1 MKILFID
8 TETTGLSFQKSGL
21 TQLSGI
27 VRIDKKDVETFNF
40 FIKPFKGAEINQ
52 KALEVQGR
60 TVEDFEEE
68 KYTSEEKAYFYFKKV
83 LEKYVN
89 KYDKNDKFVVAG
101 YNVKF
106 DVDMLQAFF
115 KRQNDNYLFS
125 YIDYQTLDP
134 LPCIKLLQLCGILPE
149 LENNKL
155 ETWCKYFGI
164 EFEAHDSLEDIC
176 ATKELIFKIVSLIM
190 KR

>member
-101 YNVKF
+101 YN
-106 DVDMLQAFF
+106 L
-115 KRQNDNYLFS
+115 
-125 YIDYQTLDP
+125 
-134 LPCIKLLQLCGILPE
+134 
-149 LENNKL
+149 
-155 ETWCKYFGI
+155 
-164 EFEAHDSLEDIC
+164 
-176 ATKELIFKIVSLIM
+176 SLIHI
-190 KR
+190 

>member
-40 FIKPFKGAEINQ
+40 FIKPFKGAGINR
-52 KALEVQGR
+52 KALEIQGR
-60 TVEDFEEE
+60 KVEDFEEE
-68 KYTSEEKAYFYFKKV
+68 KYVSEENAYFHFKKI

-106 DVDMLQAFF
+106 DVNMLNSFF
-115 KRQNDNYLFS
+115 KRNGSNYLFS
-125 YIDYQTLDP
+125 YINYATIDP
-134 LPCIKLLQLCGILPE
+134 LPCIGFLQLCGILPE

-164 EFEAHDSLEDIC
+164 EFSAHDSMEDIL
-176 ATKELIFKIVSLIM
+176 ATEKLIFKIAQLLR
-190 KR
+190 K